1 MRSRIFHKIWSI
13 IFVSP
18 GKLKERKR
26 KKCSNGKAKVVTEE
40 EEEVRGDCDDPS
52 ARNKQIRIANNLPP
66 IEQLE
71 VVIHECLHASD
82 WFKDEE
88 WIEEV
93 AVDIARLLWKLGWRL
108 AKDGNLTRK
117 KSKEG

>member
-1 MRSRIFHKIWSI
+1 MKARIFHKIWQV
-13 IFVSP
+13 IFVAPSLLR
-18 GKLKERKR
+18 GKKR
-26 KKCSNGKAKVVTEE
+26 CKGVEVEE
-40 EEEVRGDCDDPS
+40 NPRGDCDDPTTK
-52 ARNKQIRIANNLPP
+52 NKKIRVANNLPP

-93 AVDIARLLWKLGWRL
+93 AIDIARLLWRLGWRL
-108 AKDGNLTRK
+108 TEGGALVRIK
-117 KSKEG
+117 KQKAD